1 VGRSGAEN
9 LADGPVLPEPAGR
22 RKQRLHFHRFMLRVH
37 EELTA
42 LQGKAI
48 RWRLSPTAS
57 KRKPT
62 CSASMSFC
70 L

>member
-1 VGRSGAEN
+1 
-9 LADGPVLPEPAGR
+9 
-22 RKQRLHFHRFMLRVH
+22 MLRVH

-48 RWRLSPTAS
+48 RWRLSPIAS

-62 CSASMSFC
+62 CSALMSFC
-70 L
+70 F